1 MASRPATADAKHK
14 ALTFLVAL
22 AIFST
27 AAYVV
32 GLRARSS
39 WASFAF
45 MLSPGL
51 AALVAGVVSKRKLSL
66 IGWRPGPIKY
76 LLAGWLIPM
85 ACAGAT
91 YGFAWLT
98 GIGGVPSPTFIQR
111 ASFTLGLH
119 EASAT
124 KVIVYAF
131 GYLAVMGLLNPG
143 ALGEEMGWRGFLLP
157 ELDRWLGF
165 RGAAIITGVVW
176 ALWHWPAVLWGGYNV
191 GTPRPFALACLTAM
205 VLAGS
210 VIAAWL
216 RLRSGSIW
224 PCVIMHATH
233 NALIQKFF
241 DRITIEHAYTRYF
254 TTEFGVGLAV
264 SMGIVAA
271 YLWARM
277 RAREDVGRPA
287 ATPALATVAYSAV

>member
-1 MASRPATADAKHK
+1 
-14 ALTFLVAL
+14 
-22 AIFST
+22 
-27 AAYVV
+27 
-32 GLRARSS
+32 
-39 WASFAF
+39 
-45 MLSPGL
+45 
-51 AALVAGVVSKRKLSL
+51 
-66 IGWRPGPIKY
+66 
-76 LLAGWLIPM
+76 M

-91 YGFAWLT
+91 YGVAWLT
-98 GIGGVPSPTFIQR
+98 GIGGVPSPTFLQR

-119 EASAT
+119 GASAT
-124 KVIVYAF
+124 KIILYAF

-165 RGAAIITGVVW
+165 RRAALVTGVIW
-176 ALWHWPAVLWGGYNV
+176 ALWHWPAVIWGGYNV
-191 GTPRPFALACLTAM
+191 GTPLPYALVCLTAM

-216 RLRSGSIW
+216 RLKSGSIW

-241 DRITIEHAYTRYF
+241 DRITIEHAATRYF
-254 TTEFGVGLAV
+254 TTEFGVGLAIA
-264 SMGIVAA
+264 MGIVAA

-277 RAREDVGRPA
+277 AAREEVSRPVL
-287 ATPALATVAYSAV
+287 TSAVPVGAVAV